1 MPRSDL
7 EFWNR
12 RTGAAAIWTNLR
24 WTLAHVWA
32 HGRGPALGIVAVQ
45 ILMGLQP
52 ALLIYITQHLID
64 TVVASAGAGG
74 AGFEQ
79 TLPWLIA
86 FGLVLLLT
94 SDVQWKVRDLLYLR
108 LEQNLEHALS
118 RRFLAKASRLPLVF
132 FEVSAFYDRLER
144 AKNPGGTVSRFFFS
158 AMHVFQAGIKV
169 LSIAA
174 MFAPVSLWISLALL
188 TVLVP
193 QIRLTI
199 EQSRRFMSF
208 TYGQTE
214 EMRRAD
220 YVNRVLTGRGEQKEM
235 RLFALHQ
242 TMSQR
247 WRAMRRALRGQL
259 WGQKRQQ
266 VRGDLPGAGLR
277 IGISAGVAVALAYFL
292 GDRLLT
298 PGRFVALFRG
308 VDDMLGAGSSLS
320 FNARE
325 LQELTIQVGYVREFL
340 DLSEDDGAW
349 MQRPPATHG
358 PTHNRPFPKPLRE
371 GFAVEDVWFAYPAAD
386 AAEAENSRP
395 VLRGVSLHLEPGE
408 RVALVGENGAGKS
421 TLAKLL
427 LGLYQPTAGEIA
439 VDGVCYDEI
448 DRTSLAGAVSA
459 AFQDFFNFELT
470 ASQSIGIGA
479 LGSGGSDQEADL
491 WPAWLPP
498 DPALIEDAARR
509 AGVDAIAARLPHGY
523 DTPVGHVLDG
533 GQGLSGGEW
542 QRLAI
547 ARAFIRRP
555 ELLILDEPTAALDP
569 MAEAEVY
576 RQFGELL
583 AGRTALLIS
592 HRLGSARMAD
602 RILVLK
608 DGRIIE
614 QGHHDDLVAKG
625 GVYAAMWE
633 EQASWYR

>member
-1 MPRSDL
+1 MSRSDP

-12 RTGAAAIWTNLR
+12 RASAATLWTNLR
-24 WTLAHVWA
+24 WTLSHIWE
-32 HGRGPALGIVAVQ
+32 HGRAPALGIVAVQ
-45 ILMGLQP
+45 ILLGIQP

-94 SDVQWKVRDLLYLR
+94 SDVQWQIRDALHLR
-108 LEQNLEHALS
+108 LEQNLEHALG

-144 AKNPGGTVSRFFFS
+144 AKNPGRTVDRFFFS
-158 AMHVFQAGIKV
+158 AMLTFQAGIRV
-169 LSIAA
+169 LSITA
-174 MFAPVSLWISLALL
+174 MFAPVSLWISLTLL
-188 TVLVP
+188 IVLVP
-193 QIRLTI
+193 QIRMSI

-220 YVNRVLTGRGEQKEM
+220 YVDRILTGRGEQKEM

-242 TMSQR
+242 TLSQR
-247 WRAMRRALRGQL
+247 WRAMRRALRDQL
-259 WGQKRQQ
+259 WRQQ
-266 VRGDLPGAGLR
+266 KQLVRRELPVAGLR
-277 IGISAGVAVALAYFL
+277 TGVSAGVAVALAYFL

-308 VDDMLGAGSSLS
+308 VDDMLGAGSSLGYHS
-320 FNARE
+320 MTLQNQNAE
-325 LQELTIQVGYVREFL
+325 ISYVREFL
-340 DLSEDDGAW
+340 DLPEDDSAW
-349 MQRPPATHG
+349 LQQPPADRE
-358 PTHNRPFPKPLRE
+358 PTRPFPKPLRE
-371 GFAVEDVWFAYPAAD
+371 GFAVGDIWFAYPA
-386 AAEAENSRP
+386 ETENSRP
-395 VLRGVSLHLEPGE
+395 VLRGVSLRLKPGE

-427 LGLYQPTAGEIA
+427 LGLYQPTSGGIM
-439 VDGVCYDEI
+439 VDGIHYGEI
-448 DRTSLAGAVSA
+448 DRNSLASAVSV

-479 LGSGGSDQEADL
+479 LGSGGSDREADL

-498 DPALIEDAARR
+498 DPAVVENAARR

-542 QRLAI
+542 QRMAI
-547 ARAFIRRP
+547 ARAFIRQP

-576 RQFGELL
+576 RQFGDLL

-608 DGRIIE
+608 GGRIAE
-614 QGHHDDLVAKG
+614 EGHHDDLVAKG

>member
-1 MPRSDL
+1 MSRSDP

-12 RTGAAAIWTNLR
+12 RASAAALWTNLR
-24 WTLAHVWA
+24 WTLAHIWA

-45 ILMGLQP
+45 ILLGLQP
-52 ALLIYITQHLID
+52 ALLIYITQHLVD

-79 TLPWLIA
+79 ALPWLIA

-94 SDVQWKVRDLLYLR
+94 SDVQWKIRDTLHLR
-108 LEQNLEHALS
+108 LEQNLEHALG

-144 AKNPGGTVSRFFFS
+144 AKTPGHAVNRFFF
-158 AMHVFQAGIKV
+158 AVMHLFQASIRV

-174 MFAPVSLWISLALL
+174 MFAPVSPWIPLALL
-188 TVLVP
+188 IVLVP

-214 EMRRAD
+214 EMRRAG
-220 YVNRVLTGRGEQKEM
+220 YVDRTLTGRGEQKEM
-235 RLFALHQ
+235 RLFALHR

-247 WRAMRRALRGQL
+247 WQTMRRALREQL
-259 WGQKRQQ
+259 WEQKRQQ
-266 VRGDLPGAGLR
+266 VRGNLPGTGLR

-340 DLSEDDGAW
+340 DLPEDDGAW
-349 MQRPPATHG
+349 MQRPPAAHG
-358 PTHNRPFPKPLRE
+358 LPHNRPFPKPLRE
-371 GFAVEDVWFAYPAAD
+371 GFAVEDVWFAYPAAS
-386 AAEAENSRP
+386 ATEAETPRP
-395 VLRGVSLHLEPGE
+395 VLQGVSLRLKPGE
-408 RVALVGENGAGKS
+408 RVALVGANGAGKS

-427 LGLYQPTAGEIA
+427 LGLYQPTSGEIT
-439 VDGVCYDEI
+439 VNGIRYGEI
-448 DRTSLAGAVSA
+448 DQTSLASAVSA
-459 AFQDFFNFELT
+459 AFQDFFNFELI

-479 LGSGGSDQEADL
+479 LGSGGSDQGTDL
-491 WPAWLPP
+491 WPRWLPP
-498 DPALIEDAARR
+498 DPAVVQKAAQR
-509 AGVDAIAARLPHGY
+509 AGVDAITARLPQGY

-542 QRLAI
+542 QRMAI
-547 ARAFIRRP
+547 ARAFIRQP

-576 RQFGELL
+576 QQFGELL

-608 DGRIIE
+608 DGRIAE
-614 QGHHDDLVAKG
+614 QGPHDDLVAKG

-633 EQASWYR
+633 EQASWYQ